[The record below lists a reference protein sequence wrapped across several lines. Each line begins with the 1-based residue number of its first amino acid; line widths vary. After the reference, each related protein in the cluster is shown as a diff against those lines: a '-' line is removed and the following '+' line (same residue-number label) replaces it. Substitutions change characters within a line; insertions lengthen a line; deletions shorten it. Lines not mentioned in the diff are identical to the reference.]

1 MEISLKNRVAIVTG
15 AAMGIGLACAQELAA
30 SGAKI
35 AVVDR
40 QSESVI
46 ASAVQTIQK
55 NGIAKGYRMDV
66 TDIPGITKTFEQIRK
81 EMGEIDILVCVA
93 GVDLG
98 PTIAEQCPP
107 DKWDFVHD
115 INVKGVFFCNQAA
128 AAQSMIP
135 RKKGAIVNMAS
146 AVGLVGA
153 PTCIAY
159 NTSKAA
165 VVQMTR
171 SLAIDWAKYN
181 IRVNAV
187 GPTWVHDTQIGAVLD
202 NAPGFKE
209 HELSKIPL
217 GRFATAKDVAKAV
230 CFLASDD
237 AANMI
242 TGVTLAVDGGWTAW

>member
-1 MEISLKNRVAIVTG
+1 MEIKLTNKVAIVTG
-15 AAMGIGLACAQELAA
+15 GAMGIGLACAEELAA
-30 SGAKI
+30 SGAKVAI
-35 AVVDR
+35 VDR
-40 QSESVI
+40 AADNILAE
-46 ASAVQTIQK
+46 AVKKI
-55 NGIAKGYRMDV
+55 GAKGTARGYKMDV
-66 TDIPGITKTFEQIRK
+66 TDIPSIKATFQKIRK
-81 EMGEIDILVCVA
+81 ELGEIDILCCVA

-98 PTIAEQCPP
+98 PTIPEECPP

-115 INVKGVFFCNQAA
+115 INVKGVFFCNQQA

-135 RKKGAIVNMAS
+135 RKKGVIVNMAS

-153 PTCIAY
+153 PFCIAY

-171 SLAIDWAKYN
+171 SLAVDWAKHN

-187 GPTWVHDTQIGAVLD
+187 GPTWVYTALSAPLFD
-202 NAPGFKE
+202 NIPGFKE

-217 GRFATAKDVAKAV
+217 GRFAKVEDIAKAV
-230 CFLASDD
+230 CFLASDE
-237 AANMI
+237 ANMI

>member
-1 MEISLKNRVAIVTG
+1 VNISLNNKVAVVTG
-15 AAMGIGLACAQELAA
+15 AAMGIGLACAEEMAA
-30 SGAKI
+30 SGAKVAI
-35 AVVDR
+35 ADR
-40 QSESVI
+40 QPENVI
-46 ASAVQTIQK
+46 AEAVKTVQK
-55 NGIAKGYRMDV
+55 KGTAKGYRMDV
-66 TDIPGITKTFEQIRK
+66 TDIPSIGKAFEQIRK
-81 EMGEIDILVCVA
+81 EMGEIDILACVA

-98 PTIAEQCPP
+98 PTIPEQCPP

-135 RKKGAIVNMAS
+135 RKKGVIINMAS

-153 PTCIAY
+153 PMCIAY

-171 SLAIDWAKYN
+171 SLAVDWAQYN

-187 GPTWVHDTQIGAVLD
+187 GPTWVYTALSAPLFDKI
-202 NAPGFKE
+202 PGFKE
-209 HELSKIPL
+209 HELAKIPL
-217 GRFATAKDVAKAV
+217 GRFATVQDVAKAV

-237 AANMI
+237 ANMI
-242 TGVTLAVDGGWTAW
+242 TGVTLPVDGGWTAY

>member
-1 MEISLKNRVAIVTG
+1 MNISLEKKVAVVTG
-15 AAMGIGLACAQELAA
+15 AAMGIGLACAEELAA
-30 SGAKI
+30 SGAKVAI
-35 AVVDR
+35 VDR
-40 QSESVI
+40 QPENVIAESVK
-46 ASAVQTIQK
+46 AVQK
-55 NGIAKGYRMDV
+55 NGFAQGYRLDV
-66 TDIPGITKTFEQIRK
+66 TDIPAIATTFERIRK

-98 PTIAEQCPP
+98 PTIPEQLPP

-135 RKKGAIVNMAS
+135 RKNGVIINMSS

-153 PTCIAY
+153 PMCIAY

-165 VVQMTR
+165 VAQMTR
-171 SLAIDWAKYN
+171 SLAVDWAQYN

-187 GPTWVHDTQIGAVLD
+187 GPTWVYTALSAPLFDKI
-202 NAPGFKE
+202 PGFKE
-209 HELSKIPL
+209 HELAKIPL
-217 GRFATAKDVAKAV
+217 GRFATVQDVAKAV

-237 AANMI
+237 ANMI
-242 TGVTLAVDGGWTAW
+242 TGVTLPVDGGWTAY